1 MTCADNAGS
10 NGLPELHLRNFK
22 RILRVSGNIIS
33 RVLSYFVCREL
44 PIANE
49 DMRILIIED
58 EPGILN
64 FLRQGLQ
71 EESYSVDT
79 AASGQTGLEMALHET
94 YEVILLDWMLPGKSG
109 VEVCREIRKEGI
121 KTPIIFLT
129 ARDTVQDTIFGLQ
142 AGANDYIKKPFN
154 FEELLERIKVQLRP
168 KSGEQ
173 LEFRLGP
180 IVVDTQSHQV
190 FKGSQEIKL
199 TQKEFGLLEFLLRN
213 KGKVCRRTRIIES
226 VWDIHFE
233 YNTGVIDVY
242 INSLRKKLGLT
253 REEDYIQTIRGVGY
267 IAKEL

>member
-1 MTCADNAGS
+1 
-10 NGLPELHLRNFK
+10 
-22 RILRVSGNIIS
+22 
-33 RVLSYFVCREL
+33 
-44 PIANE
+44 
-49 DMRILIIED
+49 MRILIIED

-64 FLRQGLQ
+64 FLRQGLE

-79 AASGQTGLEMALHET
+79 AANGQKGLEMALAEA
-94 YEVILLDWMLPGKSG
+94 YDVVLLDWMLPGKSG
-109 VEVCREIRKEGI
+109 VEVCRDIRKAGI

-129 ARDTVQDTIFGLQ
+129 ARDTVQDTVFGLQ

-173 LEFRLGP
+173 IEFRLGP

-190 FKGSQEIKL
+190 YKGSQEIKL

-253 REEDYIQTIRGVGY
+253 RDEDYIQTIRGVGY